1 MASSRGEP
9 LSPPGWI
16 ILEVEKGEF
25 TRTRREYLCEE
36 GKLREASIN
45 ACCQPAA
52 TQKGRGQRNKTLTFL
67 LLQPFGLISNV
78 FYLVNSTVSQRT
90 RDLWKQ
96 SMQVGLL
103 RLKSGRKRVES
114 RSGRA
119 NRNDLAQEASSP
131 QISAHA
137 I

>member
-1 MASSRGEP
+1 MASNRGEP

-36 GKLREASIN
+36 GQLTEASIN
-45 ACCQPAA
+45 ACSQPAA

-67 LLQPFGLISNV
+67 LLQPLGLISNV

-119 NRNDLAQEASSP
+119 NRNDIAQEASSP

>member
-1 MASSRGEP
+1 M
-9 LSPPGWI
+9 
-16 ILEVEKGEF
+16 EKGEF

-36 GKLREASIN
+36 GQLTEASIN
-45 ACCQPAA
+45 ACSQPAA

-67 LLQPFGLISNV
+67 LLQPLGLISNV